1 MKALLSSWVLW
12 ALLAA
17 VFAALTAVFGKIG
30 VEQVNSDY
38 ATLIRTAIILVI
50 LAFIVAVTGAWQP
63 LADVSHKT
71 WLFLLL
77 SGAATG
83 MSWLCYY
90 RALKMGPASGVAPID
105 KLSVL
110 LVALFAVL
118 FMGERL
124 MVRNWIGMVLMAVG
138 AILVAARA

>member
-1 MKALLSSWVLW
+1 MKALLPSWVLW
-12 ALLAA
+12 ALLSA

-50 LAFIVAVTGAWQP
+50 LALIVAATGAWQP
-63 LADVSHKT
+63 LSGVSHKT
-71 WLFLLL
+71 WMFLLL

-90 RALKMGPASGVAPID
+90 RALKVGPASGVAPID

-110 LVALFAVL
+110 LVGLFAVL

-124 MVRNWIGMVLMAVG
+124 MVRNWIGIVLMAVG